1 MKKLTFVLLLSAFF
15 VISISQAASDPNC
28 ETTPYDTPQL
38 IPVKK
43 GLTYTAN

>member
-15 VISISQAASDPNC
+15 AIAISQAASDPNC
-28 ETTPYDTPQL
+28 EATPYDTPQL